1 MIKVE
6 DLKFDE
12 DLMASELFD
21 NGLMLTVDRVS
32 KGQDVFITR
41 ISTVNGVPFETR
53 TWEGTEELDRYIEQT
68 NMLTIAG
75 INLK

>member
-12 DLMASELFD
+12 GLMASELFD
-21 NGLMLTVDRVS
+21 NGIMLTVDRIS

-41 ISTVNGVPFETR
+41 LSTINGVPFETR
-53 TWEGTEELDRYIEQT
+53 TWEGTEEINTYIKQT
-68 NMLTIAG
+68 SVLTITEV
-75 INLK
+75 NSK

>member
-12 DLMASELFD
+12 NLMASELFD
-21 NGLMLTVDRVS
+21 NGLMLTVDRIS

-41 ISTVNGVPFETR
+41 LSSVNGVPFETR
-53 TWEGTEELDRYIEQT
+53 TWEGTEELDKYIEQV
-68 NMLTIAG
+68 NKLTIQE
-75 INLK
+75 INSK

>member
-21 NGLMLTVDRVS
+21 NGLMLTVDRIS

-41 ISTVNGVPFETR
+41 LSSVSGVPFETQ
-53 TWEGTEELDRYIEQT
+53 TWEGTEELDKYIEQV
-68 NMLTIAG
+68 NMMTLQE
-75 INLK
+75 INSK